1 MKRRILAMVLCGAMI
16 TSCLAGCSSSS
27 SDTTETASA
36 DATTETTTESSG
48 DVVTMTL
55 SHLFVEGESFHD
67 IIPSSVEAFNED
79 YAGQY
84 EIIIE
89 EMPQESY
96 LTQTNALGTADELPE
111 IVFVNGSMM
120 TSFSDTGVI
129 IPLTDT
135 VENIG
140 LEDELK
146 DGLIADGTN
155 VSDGVV
161 YSLPIAS
168 GTYGFILYN
177 TEIFAEVG
185 IESFP
190 ETIDE
195 FYEVCDLLMAAGY
208 TPMGLGLSDLW
219 ASDSLLMSS
228 FVNNYV
234 GTDWFDEIRSHSGEA
249 SFTDQNFIDALT
261 EFQNMADYGVFNSDF
276 VSISNDERLALYL
289 NGDVAMVSA
298 GDWECMNI
306 VDSDAEMGEIT
317 LAALWPSEEDSVASN
332 SLVQSAAWGIAFG
345 SCITDEQIAGAEI
358 YLRDYFYTEEN
369 GQIMIEDNNE
379 FVSWEVEEYD
389 ETALSVPTNSLLELA
404 DSVAT
409 GCMNWDASLDASVKE
424 IYQRGLQEL
433 LMGQI
438 TAEELAAD
446 MQEEYEFVMSE

>member
-1 MKRRILAMVLCGAMI
+1 MKKRILAVLLCGAMVA
-16 TSCLAGCSSSS
+16 SCLAGCSSSS
-27 SDTTETASA
+27 STEEGTE
-36 DATTETTTESSG
+36 ATTEAAATTESG
-48 DVVTMTL
+48 EEVVMTL

-67 IIPSSVEAFNED
+67 IIPSSVEAFNAD
-79 YAGQY
+79 YDGQY
-84 EIIIE
+84 EIVIE

-120 TSFSDTGVI
+120 KAFSDTGVI
-129 IPLTDT
+129 LPLTDT
-135 VENIG
+135 VANIG
-140 LEDELK
+140 LEDILK

-155 VSDGVV
+155 VSDGIV

-185 IESFP
+185 IDKFP

-195 FYEVCDLLMAAGY
+195 FYAACDLLIAAGY

-234 GTDWFDEIRSHSGEA
+234 GTDWFNEIRSYSGAA

-261 EFQNMADYGVFNSDF
+261 EFQNMAEYGVFNSDF

-306 VDSDAEMGEIT
+306 VDSDAAMGEIT
-317 LAALWPSEEDSVASN
+317 QAGLWPSPADSVSSN

-345 SCITDEQIAGAEI
+345 SCITDEQKAGAEI
-358 YLRDYFYTEEN
+358 YLRDYFYTEES

-379 FVSWEVEEYD
+379 FVSWEVAEYD
-389 ETALSVPTNSLLELA
+389 ETALSVPTNSLLQLA

-433 LMGQI
+433 LMEQI
-438 TAEELAAD
+438 SPEDLAAD